1 MEAARAKI
9 IRDGN
14 FDGLEQT
21 KESSKSSKGA
31 ALMTIDEQKDEKE
44 CGEDGNGA
52 LDTYTEAITRSSSM
66 SSVLS
71 GDDASSDSSGLST
84 EGLGCWK

>member
-21 KESSKSSKGA
+21 KESSKSSKGV
-31 ALMTIDEQKDEKE
+31 ALMTIDQQKDEKE
-44 CGEDGNGA
+44 GVDDVKGA
-52 LDTYTEAITRSSSM
+52 LDTYTESITRSSSM
-66 SSVLS
+66 SSVFS
-71 GDDASSDSSGLST
+71 EDGASSDSSGLST
-84 EGLGCWK
+84 EGLGYWK